1 MPAAVAG
8 GLLIAVPFVFS
19 YLIWNGFGVSLTL
32 QGSQALSAFL
42 LYALILGAV
51 ITLIR
56 FLYGCYRKGTRS
68 RLLFGMASGL
78 LIMIYSFVVLVISG
92 LASVLSDIGLHLD
105 TTFAALL
112 VIFASVILMFNTGGE
127 YIASIRGWREPVDA
141 TKADREALDDDE
153 AFASER
159 KLSPS
164 NIGSIVIGPGEETDY
179 EEEEIEKL
187 NAQRA
192 GGPIAPERP
201 ILGYEV
207 DEEGKSLGIGSH
219 EPEPIDLSFLKA
231 EFSLR
236 IGSLVKAQKSMTS
249 GYLLMVLTPTVLVLA
264 IISLLGVPDTYGAN
278 SLIGS
283 MNYML
288 AIIAMMGIPIMVVS
302 WANGLYPKGSYGRF
316 VSSLIFATLLGVW
329 FVLLLYVSDLRN
341 ALADFGITLQL
352 ERVFIIVCLIAIFF
366 FGRAIFE
373 LIDERKLWRK
383 SIGANV
389 KIAPLNLKSMFLDF
403 SLRIGK
409 FQRGNSS
416 ALKTYVKFLVFP
428 TIELVIIDWA
438 LEDLNLAANDVI
450 EASVGTMFG
459 TVLMFG
465 IVMVIIRFVRGFY
478 PSGSLGRVIF
488 GLMGIPILF
497 LFAWE
502 ILLGSGLQEALGQN
516 HFIIDMSALILPVLI
531 YILFITVF
539 EMSELVTNRR
549 RWHKKIGI
557 QVEPYVP
564 EKKYYFLHDFRPRYA
579 SFVAGAKKGQ
589 SVLSKYIFQRIVIVI
604 ILGAVIVSIVQYIN
618 DQLGGSETLSDIFG
632 PILSSLSN
640 LADVLYNMVAVLLV
654 IAIATT
660 ALVCLQGS
668 YRKGSFARLVLSGMV
683 SLLSAL
689 WSYVFLGSIANGTNF
704 SFGPKLGFLSMF
716 TDMIPMICTILMY
729 VFIALAGVKALLALS
744 VYFKKREE
752 YLGWRLSML
761 ENEGVVGKP
770 PLAPSVPTSDHKVL
784 DLTAPLP
791 IGNPQQVIESIHSES
806 DQQPLRNCVACEREI
821 PLDALICPFCR
832 HDYQSMRTPP
842 ERPDETE
849 PEVPPLPE
857 MEPEL
862 PPP

>member
-1 MPAAVAG
+1 
-8 GLLIAVPFVFS
+8 LLIAVPFALVFFIQKMFS
-19 YLIWNGFGVSLTL
+19 GSLTF
-32 QGSQALSAFL
+32 QGAQVLSTFL
-42 LYALILGAV
+42 LYAIILGATV
-51 ITLIR
+51 ALSM
-56 FLYGCYRKGTRS
+56 FLYGYYLKGTRS
-68 RLLFGMASGL
+68 RLLFGMTAGA
-78 LIMIYSFVVLVISG
+78 LIMIYSFVVLVVSG
-92 LASVLSDIGLHLD
+92 LASVLSDLGLHLD
-105 TTFAALL
+105 TTFAALM
-112 VIFASVILMFNTGGE
+112 VIFASIILMFNIGGE
-127 YIASIRGWREPVDA
+127 YFASTRGWREPVDA
-141 TKADREALDDDE
+141 TKADREALYGDE
-153 AFASER
+153 ASAFESES
-159 KLSPS
+159 SPLDL
-164 NIGSIVIGPGEETDY
+164 NVQDEEA
-179 EEEEIEKL
+179 EGQI
-187 NAQRA
+187 AP
-192 GGPIAPERP
+192 GGPIP
-201 ILGYEV
+201 GHEV
-207 DEEGKSLGIGSH
+207 GEGKSLGIGDH
-219 EPEPIDLSFLKA
+219 EPEPIDLTLKA
-231 EFSLR
+231 EFSPR
-236 IGSLVKAQKSMTS
+236 IGSLVRARKSMTS

-640 LADVLYNMVAVLLV
+640 LSDVLYNMVAVLLV